1 VLAALPVAIGMLATL
16 TRLLRLLARLM
27 LAATLLLL
35 AGLMLAAALLL
46 ATLPRTRIVLLL
58 LVWIVLVRVSHSFL
72 LEG

>member
-1 VLAALPVAIGMLATL
+1 MLATL
-16 TRLLRLLARLM
+16 ATMLTA
-27 LAATLLLL
+27 LAAMLTALPALLLL
-35 AGLMLAAALLL
+35 AGLMLTAPALLL